1 MYKIKIVVYFLGIAI
16 TMGQAYKLEHQ
27 IQLLNAIKS
36 NNTIALKELYIT
48 NYPKVEALVIK
59 NSGTIDHA
67 KDVYQDAF
75 ITVWEHVKNN
85 KFVPKNDTALQGY
98 LYRIAKNKWID
109 VLRSKAFKN
118 SKSLNTET
126 LMVVKNDEDENKS
139 FEKKKMK
146 ITMVAFKNL
155 GEPCKSLLR
164 QFYFDKKPM
173 KEIAKELQ
181 LDAASTRNKKY
192 RCVQKLRELALKTN
206 I

>member
-1 MYKIKIVVYFLGIAI
+1 
-16 TMGQAYKLEHQ
+16 MGQAYKLEHQ
-27 IQLLNAIKS
+27 IQLLDAIK
-36 NNTIALKELYIT
+36 NNNAIALKEFYIT
-48 NYPKVEALVIK
+48 NYPKIEALVLK
-59 NSGTIDHA
+59 NSGSVEYA
-67 KDVYQDAF
+67 KDIYQDAF
-75 ITVWEHVKNN
+75 ITVWQHIKSDR
-85 KFVPKNDTALQGY
+85 FVPKNNTALQGY
-98 LYRIAKNKWID
+98 LYRIAKNKWMD

-126 LMVVKNDEDENKS
+126 MRVIKNDEDENKD
-139 FEKKKMK
+139 FENKNLE

-155 GEPCKSLLR
+155 GEPCKSLLK
-164 QFYFDKKPM
+164 QFYFDKKSM